1 MDLWSR
7 TSYLLFGSE
16 LTTHGGNG
24 AIPTG
29 RDGAA
34 SGHQLCQDGRS
45 TCDTQGRP
53 GVAYHDLSM
62 QVITLLPDSCSY
74 LSHDDTG
81 HIHSGHHN
89 GWCQQSASV
98 CVTYIVQSP
107 MQASHR
113 PK

>member
-1 MDLWSR
+1 VDLWSR

-53 GVAYHDLSM
+53 RVAYHDVSM
-62 QVITLLPDSCSY
+62 QVIPLCLTPSR
-74 LSHDDTG
+74 
-81 HIHSGHHN
+81 I
-89 GWCQQSASV
+89 ASIMIL
-98 CVTYIVQSP
+98 VTSTAATTAGGVSSLHQC
-107 MQASHR
+107 A
-113 PK
+113 